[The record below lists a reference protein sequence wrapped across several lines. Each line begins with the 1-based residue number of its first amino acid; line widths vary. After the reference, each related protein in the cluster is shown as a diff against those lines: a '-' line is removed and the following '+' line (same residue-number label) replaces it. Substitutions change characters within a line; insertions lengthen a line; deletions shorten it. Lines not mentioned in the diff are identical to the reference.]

1 MSTDSASANLGSR
14 ERDIHHLECRRKG
27 IPIIELALPNVDN
40 NDSDDSQFP
49 DDLAR
54 DLVKAWELLE
64 GRDIIQEPRHDTSE
78 KADTTDVLDR
88 NHDQHHPTDEEAP
101 QASPLP
107 SSVPTNPDPGI
118 TTPYIHKLTR
128 LDLIGFSFL
137 GAAVISYYTPI
148 PTHLLHLS
156 ISRLQSVLPR
166 PITNQFLATTFFLF
180 VPLYIG
186 IFRAVVGILYWI
198 FLQVEDNKL
207 KKVIKDCNRR
217 IRELEVGNEYGRE
230 IFAVKK
236 QLRESKERQKKLF
249 GGEVRGEGGKK
260 KKGGGRRKKSVK
272 KEEEKVNEERSEA
285 KGMRWGAP

>member
-1 MSTDSASANLGSR
+1 MMSTESASANLSSQ

-27 IPIIELALPNVDN
+27 IPITELALPNVDN
-40 NDSDDSQFP
+40 VDSDDSQLS

-64 GRDIIQEPRHDTSE
+64 GRDTTTEPNHDTSE
-78 KADTTDVLDR
+78 KAETTDVLDGS
-88 NHDQHHPTDEEAP
+88 HDQHHLIDEEAP
-101 QASPLP
+101 QESPLP

-118 TTPYIHKLTR
+118 TTSFTHKLTSP
-128 LDLIGFSFL
+128 DLIGFSFL
-137 GAAVISYYTPI
+137 GAAVISYYNSI

-186 IFRAVVGILYWI
+186 IFRSVVGILYWI
-198 FLQVEDNKL
+198 FLQVEDNIL

-260 KKGGGRRKKSVK
+260 KKGGGRKKKNVK
-272 KEEEKVNEERSEA
+272 KEEEKVKAE
-285 KGMRWGAP
+285 

>member
-1 MSTDSASANLGSR
+1 MSTESASANLNSR

-27 IPIIELALPNVDN
+27 IPITGLALPHVDN
-40 NDSDDSQFP
+40 NDSDDSQLS

-64 GRDIIQEPRHDTSE
+64 GRDTTKEPSHDTSE
-78 KADTTDVLDR
+78 KAETTDVLDGS
-88 NHDQHHPTDEEAP
+88 HDQHHPVDEEAP
-101 QASPLP
+101 QASPP
-107 SSVPTNPDPGI
+107 TSSVPTELDPG
-118 TTPYIHKLTR
+118 TTTSFIHKFTR
-128 LDLIGFSFL
+128 PDLIGFSFL

-207 KKVIKDCNRR
+207 KK
-217 IRELEVGNEYGRE
+217 
-230 IFAVKK
+230 
-236 QLRESKERQKKLF
+236 
-249 GGEVRGEGGKK
+249 
-260 KKGGGRRKKSVK
+260 
-272 KEEEKVNEERSEA
+272 
-285 KGMRWGAP
+285 

>member
-1 MSTDSASANLGSR
+1 MSTESASANLSSQ

-27 IPIIELALPNVDN
+27 IPIPELALPNVDQ
-40 NDSDDSQFP
+40 NDSDDSQLA

-64 GRDIIQEPRHDTSE
+64 GRDTTHEPSHDTSE
-78 KADTTDVLDR
+78 QAETTDVPDGKS
-88 NHDQHHPTDEEAP
+88 DPHHPVDEETP
-101 QASPLP
+101 QASPTT
-107 SSVPTNPDPGI
+107 SSVPTGLDPG
-118 TTPYIHKLTR
+118 TTTSFIHKSTR
-128 LDLIGFSFL
+128 PNLIGFSCL

-148 PTHLLHLS
+148 PTQLLNLS

-207 KKVIKDCNRR
+207 KKVIEDCNRR
-217 IRELEVGNEYGRE
+217 IRELEVANEYGRE

-249 GGEVRGEGGKK
+249 GGEGHGEGGKRK
-260 KKGGGRRKKSVK
+260 RGGGRKKKSLK
-272 KEEEKVNEERSEA
+272 KEEEKVKEE
-285 KGMRWGAP
+285 